1 MTFAEQNLDAF
12 MDLLKTQ
19 PALFSQQNIVNLEKL
34 ISNTPDDIEKLSTAV
49 ANWYQNYPKILD
61 SQLALLN
68 HSLTVR
74 GSGSAKANPNIP
86 EYQLDKK
93 TLLNAIQ
100 QSLAKAKNKN
110 KNNRPS

>member
-19 PALFSQQNIVNLEKL
+19 PALFSKDNIVNLEKL

-49 ANWYQNYPKILD
+49 AGWYQNYPKILD

-74 GSGSAKANPNIP
+74 GPSSAINPNIQ

-100 QSLAKAKNKN
+100 QSLAKAQNKN
-110 KNNRPS
+110 KNNRT

>member
-12 MDLLKTQ
+12 IDLLKTK
-19 PALFSQQNIVNLEKL
+19 PDLFSKENIVNLEKL
-34 ISNTPDDIEKLSTAV
+34 ISNTPDDIEKLSNVV
-49 ANWYQNYPKILD
+49 AGWYQNYPKILD

-74 GSGSAKANPNIP
+74 KPDSVKVNPNIP

-100 QSLAKAKNKN
+100 QGLTKAKDKN
-110 KNNRPS
+110 KNNRTS

>member
-1 MTFAEQNLDAF
+1 MKFAEQNLDAF

-19 PALFSQQNIVNLEKL
+19 PALFSQQNIVNLERL
-34 ISNTPDDIEKLSTAV
+34 ISNTPDDVEKLSTTV

-74 GSGSAKANPNIP
+74 GSGSANPNIP

>member
-19 PALFSQQNIVNLEKL
+19 PALFSKENIVNLEKL
-34 ISNTPDDIEKLSTAV
+34 ISNTPDDVEKLSTAV
-49 ANWYQNYPKILD
+49 ALWYQNYPKILD

-74 GSGSAKANPNIP
+74 GLGSAKANPNIP

-100 QSLAKAKNKN
+100 QSLVKAKDKN
-110 KNNRPS
+110 KNNRTI